1 SLLVEDKA
9 GWKDFKKAFK
19 WGVFINQF
27 GGDLKPFYNINNEI
41 DIRKLFEE
49 KITQITLFGNVKDL
63 KSLANLVF
71 HWEYSYSEPKRIAI
85 SEQVELEPE
94 KRGF

>member
-1 SLLVEDKA
+1 LIKISTPLSKRVT
-9 GWKDFKKAFK
+9 FSF
-19 WGVFINQF
+19 Q
-27 GGDLKPFYNINNEI
+27 
-41 DIRKLFEE
+41 EE
-49 KITQITLFGNVKDL
+49 CTIKSELIHVKDL